1 MTTPNPDI
9 PNIPNTPEVGTQLSF
24 GPPRPV
30 LLFPVRLE
38 TRFFLQADGSSELR
52 VRVYPDR
59 VHIDSHEPALTADE
73 LTWGQHFWEQT
84 WRAGHDEERTKAAW
98 RQLADR
104 FDPPR
109 AAWIAQAL
117 KPLNPGDRPASP
129 VAPNHPLPKPVKSPS
144 PATKS
149 EAWTRA
155 AETRVL
161 PNMWIVLGYKD
172 GRLVINVKG
181 RPIPDVL
188 TTGPSP
194 SPTASTDEDEMGMDE
209 GMKWMVDFD
218 VAEEKG
224 MGIRAQL
231 TKEETDAGLD
241 FVLAM
246 GIKDAP
252 GDTTDWTPR
261 LAELLNAHHYTDGL
275 SFVPQGT
282 PSNNT
287 QDAPSGFSSRDPGH
301 EMSYMA
307 EQAAPV
313 FQPGDG
319 SNADML
325 TTAFGLANVPG
336 VFANLPNAAIKEQLD
351 MRHMNTALW
360 QGTWGYFLSQMLG
373 VPDTSENP
381 MTDDDLVWVRN
392 HFIDYVRANG
402 PLPALRVGKQPYGV
416 LPVTSLHAWRPQ
428 TGQESQAK
436 RDEVLR
442 DYLIRFRDM
451 WRRNVQEIPRLGRS
465 DDLSKDLAEVLSMD
479 GLSSHYA
486 TRQFMGRH
494 YLENLWVFLIAEIIL
509 DFNHTWSI
517 QFTSQQF
524 QLWFDKQKELTGAVL
539 RTLGVTWQP
548 RLAKGVFSPSVTM
561 LGGALVQSEP
571 RAAHASLAPN
581 YIEMLLAARTLE
593 EIHSEKLPLVGTLE
607 WPPPSRTL
615 LYVLLRH
622 SMLLEYTNAASR
634 LLINR
639 GSLQPTLR
647 REPELV
653 DPEGR
658 STQTLWGLM
667 KMNIMMPDGAEEM
680 QLGEYLLGF
689 MSSGEPDVTREPDL
703 KPISDFRAS
712 LTYLKS
718 LNVARLEQL
727 LTGTLDLCSHRLD
740 AWITSV
746 ATKRLTEMRK
756 AHPTGLLFGGY
767 GWVMNLKPAQGQSQ
781 VPPPSGE
788 QAPVFQSATNPGFI
802 HTPSLTQASTAALLR
817 SGHLAHIGNQPGG
830 PLAIDLSSERVRLA
844 MWLLDGVRQG
854 QPLNALLGYRFERR
868 LHELTLNGMIVD
880 QYIPVLRALAPL
892 NAGKLDDATLPLEP
906 TVANIVVDGLLLY
919 QKWRESEQE
928 VMHLL
933 ADHVN
938 APPDAVTAI
947 ATEISRLGDAVDAV
961 SDALMAESVHHVV
974 GGNPLRATSTVES
987 ISGGEAPPPELDVVR
1002 TPRTGIGLTYR
1013 LVTLFSGEPQ
1023 LPTGWASPESQLR
1036 AKAEPH
1042 LNAWVAKLLGN
1053 PANVRCMVDRLE
1065 PASGTVIATK
1075 EYRLNQLLELAPLDF
1090 IYAVES
1096 GSGQQDEIE
1105 QRILYAAMRKPD
1117 GFPPNSLLRL
1127 NLNRK
1132 PEWTTTDVSYG
1143 EFNELLR
1150 TARKLIAGV
1159 RGIDAGDMDLPER
1172 NVNRSVDIA
1181 DLETRADGAEFFL
1194 RQTSADFTR
1203 LLTTPDTASLDVL
1216 RALIL
1221 RSACFGVADAVPRT
1235 AAGDSPVDREM
1246 LLAQAESIQKEL
1258 VSRVDEQLAELT
1270 TGFNASAKTVEDRR
1284 DFALARLRVVLGKA
1298 FVILPRFMATN
1309 ATELQQALADSAKIQ
1324 GDDPLAVMTWLRR
1337 MARVR
1342 DGVSQLS
1349 AMLSYS
1355 EALNT
1360 GERLEQTVA
1369 QLPYHT
1375 DDRWV
1380 GLPFKDG
1387 ERLSGGKLSLVVQ
1400 SSAPVDVRKP
1410 LAGLLI
1416 DEWVEVVPSETE
1428 TTGIAL
1434 QYDQPN
1440 AAPPQSIL
1448 IAVPPEM
1455 ESPWTVWSLQQVLLE
1470 ALDLARIRAVDS
1482 DALDEIG
1489 HYLPALYF
1497 AFNRD
1502 GDTVSADFTTIK

>member
-9 PNIPNTPEVGTQLSF
+9 PKIPNTPEVGMQLSF
-24 GPPRPV
+24 GPPQPA

-38 TRFFLQADGSSELR
+38 TRFFLQADGSSQLR
-52 VRVYPDR
+52 VRVYPDK

-73 LTWGQHFWEQT
+73 LSWGQHFWEQT
-84 WRAGHDEERTKAAW
+84 WRAGNDEERTKAAW

-109 AAWIAQAL
+109 AAWIARDL

-129 VAPNHPLPKPVKSPS
+129 VAPNHPLPKPVNFPA
-144 PATKS
+144 PATKP

-172 GRLVINVKG
+172 GRLVIHVKG
-181 RPIPDVL
+181 RPIPDAL
-188 TTGPSP
+188 TAGPSP
-194 SPTASTDEDEMGMDE
+194 SPTASTDEMGLDE

-218 VAEEKG
+218 AAEEQG

-241 FVLAM
+241 FLLAL

-261 LAELLNAHHYTDGL
+261 LAELLNAHRYTDGL
-275 SFVPQGT
+275 SLVLQGT

-287 QDAPSGFSSRDPGH
+287 QDAPSGYSSKDPGH
-301 EMSYMA
+301 EMSYVA

-313 FQPGDG
+313 FRPGDG
-319 SNADML
+319 SNADVL
-325 TTAFGLANVPG
+325 TTAFGLANVPE

-373 VPDTSENP
+373 VPETSENP
-381 MTDDDLVWVRN
+381 LTDDDIAWVRN

-402 PLPALRVGKQPYGV
+402 PLPVLRIGKQPYGV
-416 LPVTSLHAWRPQ
+416 LPVTSLDAWRPQ
-428 TGQESQAK
+428 AGQENQAN

-442 DYLIRFRDM
+442 DYLIRLREI

-465 DDLSKDLAEVLSMD
+465 DDLNKDLAEVLSMD

-486 TRQFMGRH
+486 MRHFMGRH
-494 YLENLWVFLIAEIIL
+494 CLENLWVFLSAEFIL
-509 DFNHTWSI
+509 GLNTTWQERR
-517 QFTSQQF
+517 QFASEHLS
-524 QLWFDKQKELTGAVL
+524 LWFAKQEELTGAVL
-539 RTLGVTWQP
+539 KTLGVTWRP
-548 RLAKGVFSPSVTM
+548 RLAKGVFSPSVAT
-561 LGGALVQSEP
+561 LGGALVQPEP
-571 RAAHASLAPN
+571 RVAHASLAPN
-581 YIEMLLAARTLE
+581 YIEMLLATRTLDG
-593 EIHSEKLPLVGTLE
+593 IHNEKLRLVGTPE

-634 LLINR
+634 FLINR
-639 GSLQPTLR
+639 GLLQPALR

-658 STQTLWGLM
+658 STQTLWELM
-667 KMNIMMPDGAEEM
+667 KTNISVVGLAGEM
-680 QLGEYLLGF
+680 KLGEYLLGF
-689 MSSGEPDVTREPDL
+689 MPSGEPDVTREQDL
-703 KPISDFRAS
+703 KPLSDFRAS

-746 ATKRLTEMRK
+746 ATKRLSEMRK

-788 QAPVFQSATNPGFI
+788 QAPVFQSANNPGFI
-802 HTPSLTQASTAALLR
+802 HTPSLTQASTAAVLR
-817 SGHLAHIGNQPGG
+817 SGHLAHIGNQQDG

-854 QPLNALLGYRFERR
+854 QPLGALLGYRFERR
-868 LHELTLNGMIVD
+868 LHELTLSGTIVD
-880 QYIPVLRALAPL
+880 QYIPKLRELAPL
-892 NAGKLDDATLPLEP
+892 NAGKLEDTTLPLESIA
-906 TVANIVVDGLLLY
+906 ANNVVDGLALHQRWLEN
-919 QKWRESEQE
+919 QQE
-928 VMHLL
+928 VRHLL
-933 ADHVN
+933 ADHIN
-938 APPDAVTAI
+938 APPEAVNAI
-947 ATEISRLGDAVDAV
+947 AMEISILGEAIDAV
-961 SDALMAESVHHVV
+961 SDALIAESVHQVV
-974 GGNPLRATSTVES
+974 RGNPLRATSTVES

-1002 TPRTGIGLTYR
+1002 MPRTGIGLTYR

-1023 LPTGWASPESQLR
+1023 LPAGWASPESQLR

-1053 PANVRCMVDRLE
+1053 PANVHCVVERLE
-1065 PASGTVIATK
+1065 STGGTVIATK

-1090 IYAVES
+1090 IYAVEN

-1105 QRILYAAMRKPD
+1105 QRILYTAMRKPD
-1117 GFPPNSLLRL
+1117 GFPPGSLLRL
-1127 NLNRK
+1127 SPNRK
-1132 PEWTTTDVSYG
+1132 PDWTTTDLGYG
-1143 EFNELLR
+1143 EFSELLR
-1150 TARKLIAGV
+1150 AARKLITSV
-1159 RGIDAGDMDLPER
+1159 RGIDAGDMDLPEQ
-1172 NVNRSVDIA
+1172 NVPISVDVV
-1181 DLETRADGAEFFL
+1181 DLEKRAAGAESFL
-1194 RQTSADFTR
+1194 RQTSDDFKR
-1203 LLTTPDTASLDVL
+1203 LLATSQTLNLDIL

-1221 RSACFGVADAVPRT
+1221 RSACFGVAGAVPRT
-1235 AAGDSPVDREM
+1235 AAGDSPADRET

-1258 VSRVDEQLAELT
+1258 VSRVDEQLAELIK
-1270 TGFNASAKTVEDRR
+1270 GFNASAKTVEDRR

-1298 FVILPRFMATN
+1298 FVILPQFMAAN
-1309 ATELQQALADSAKIQ
+1309 AAELQKALADSAKIQ
-1324 GDDPLAVMTWLRR
+1324 DGDPLAAMIWFRR

-1342 DGVSQLS
+1342 EGVSQLS

-1355 EALNT
+1355 EALDT
-1360 GERLEQTVA
+1360 GERLGLTVA
-1369 QLPYHT
+1369 QLPYRA

-1380 GLPFKDG
+1380 GLPLKNG

-1400 SSAPVDVRKP
+1400 SPTPLDVRKP

-1482 DALDEIG
+1482 DALDEVG

-1497 AFNRD
+1497 AFNLAN
-1502 GDTVSADFTTIK
+1502 DTVSTDFTTLK